1 MRKLFTLLMIITIQ
15 ALSAQTF
22 EFLCEDNSIETYQ
35 YLEYHVSNDGSN
47 WYEASSYPGFGPF
60 VETVGD
66 TFTRT
71 GKSQALYGYS
81 IPKLNW
87 SDVDFNVISVYRG
100 PITLGYSWAPEVH
113 QEAVQIVFE
122 GGGWKYGRFRGRKT
136 ETIPSEQSTPDEY
149 LEALRNKGVGFYSDS
164 IYAAIDPHDAKSYY
178 DAFILDAERHG
189 LDMEHYKKDGY
200 FQFSFSTQTNTASA
214 ALGCSQTVARV
225 RWNETQ
231 WNKYAIGDV
240 YNLRISRMWH
250 ELGHAVF
257 GAYHLCK
264 SFELM
269 TSPQY
274 PEYVYSPD
282 ECNQGYITHHYATWG
297 HANPDYNWQRMRDDF
312 FAAYKE
318 YLTGEQS
325 EYYYA
330 TKCNF
335 PSSSKG
341 DIWIEE

>member
-1 MRKLFTLLMIITIQ
+1 MKRLIFVWLIAIQ

-22 EFLCEDNSIETYQ
+22 ELSCEEITTDTYQ
-35 YLEYHVSNDGSN
+35 YLEYHVSNDGVN
-47 WYEASSYPGFGPF
+47 WYEASSHPGFGKF

-66 TFTRT
+66 EFTRT
-71 GKSQALYGYS
+71 GKTQSPYGYS
-81 IPKLNW
+81 IPRMIW

-100 PITLGYSWAPEVH
+100 SLTLGYYWNPKVYPD
-113 QEAVQIVFE
+113 AVQIVFE
-122 GGGWKYGRFRGRKT
+122 GGGWKYGRYRGVKT
-136 ETIPSEQSTPDEY
+136 NTPPSEYLDPDDY
-149 LEALRNKGVGFYSDS
+149 LQALREKGVGFYSDS
-164 IYAAIDPHDAKSYY
+164 IYAAIDPHNAKSYY

-189 LDMEHYKKDGY
+189 LNMDHYKKDGY

-225 RWNETQ
+225 RWNEEQ
-231 WNKYAIGDV
+231 WNEYAIGDI

-264 SFELM
+264 SFEIM
-269 TSPQY
+269 TSMQLA
-274 PEYVYSPD
+274 EYVYSPD

-297 HANPDYNWQRMRDDF
+297 HANPNYNWERMRDDF
-312 FAAYKE
+312 FASYKE

-335 PSSSKG
+335 PSSGKG
-341 DIWIEE
+341 EVWIEE